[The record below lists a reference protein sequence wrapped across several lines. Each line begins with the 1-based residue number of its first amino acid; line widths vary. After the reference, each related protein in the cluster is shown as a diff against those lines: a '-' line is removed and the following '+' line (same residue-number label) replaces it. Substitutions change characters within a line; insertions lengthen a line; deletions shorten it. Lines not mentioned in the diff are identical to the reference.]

1 MSRVVR
7 VDEEALEVALQYG
20 KNLSAGIMKMEEMLK
35 KQEKAKRDYTNI
47 EEMIRRAVREELDML
62 TARY

>member
-20 KNLSAGIMKMEEMLK
+20 KNLSAGIMKMEDMLK

>member
-20 KNLSAGIMKMEEMLK
+20 KNLSLGIMKMEEMLK
-35 KQEKAKRDYTNI
+35 KQEKARRDYTNI
-47 EEMIRRAVREELDML
+47 EEMVRRAVREELEML

>member
-20 KNLSAGIMKMEEMLK
+20 KNLSAGIMKMEEMLR

-47 EEMIRRAVREELDML
+47 EEMVRRAVREELDML

>member
-7 VDEEALEVALQYG
+7 VDEEALEVALKYG
-20 KNLSAGIMKMEEMLK
+20 KNLSLGIVKMEEMLAK
-35 KQEKAKRDYTNI
+35 HEKARRDYTAI
-47 EEMIRRAVREELDML
+47 EEMVRRAVREELEGL

>member
-7 VDEEALEVALQYG
+7 INEEALAVALQYG

-35 KQEKAKRDYTNI
+35 KQEKAKRDYTAI
-47 EEMIRRAVREELDML
+47 EEMVRRTIREELEAL
-62 TARY
+62 SRY

>member
-7 VDEEALEVALQYG
+7 IDEEALEVALKYG

-35 KQEKAKRDYTNI
+35 KQEKAKRDYTAI
-47 EEMIRRAVREELDML
+47 EEMVRRTIREELETL
-62 TARY
+62 ARY

>member
-7 VDEEALEVALQYG
+7 IDEEALEVALQYG

-35 KQEKAKRDYTNI
+35 KQEKAKRDYTAI
-47 EEMIRRAVREELDML
+47 EEMVRRTIREELEVL
-62 TARY
+62 TSRY

>member
-20 KNLSAGIMKMEEMLK
+20 KNLSAGIMKMEEMLN
-35 KQEKAKRDYTNI
+35 KQEKARRDYTAI
-47 EEMIRRAVREELDML
+47 EERVRRAVREELDML